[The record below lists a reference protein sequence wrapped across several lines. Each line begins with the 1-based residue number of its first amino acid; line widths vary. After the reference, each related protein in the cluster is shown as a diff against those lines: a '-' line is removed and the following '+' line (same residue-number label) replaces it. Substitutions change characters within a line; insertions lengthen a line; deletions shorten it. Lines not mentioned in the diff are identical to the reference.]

1 MIRSFLVGLV
11 VMVAVMA
18 VLTMLAPSTTTAAV
32 AIPSPA
38 VDDTIATAKGQQTV
52 VLAGG
57 CFWGIQAVFE
67 HVKGVKSVTAGYS
80 GGAVKNPSYEQVSS
94 GATGHAESVKI
105 VYDPSK
111 VTFGQ
116 LLKVFFSVAH
126 DPTELDRQGPDN
138 GTQYRSAVFFTS
150 DSQQHIAK
158 AYIDQLNSAKVYGV
172 FSVLPGRGLS
182 PGLRRE
188 ESVQHVHH
196 DERRAESRE
205 PEEGFAGFVQGALK
219 FPPRSTR
226 GARMHE
232 FCRTPRVPQFSRTD

>member
-1 MIRSFLVGLV
+1 MIRSFLVGLA

-158 AYIDQLNSAKVYGV
+158 AYIDQLNSAKVYPQPIV
-172 FSVLPGRGLS
+172 TEVTAYSAFYPAEDYHQDFAEKNPYNTYIMMNDAPKVVNLKKDLPDLYKA
-182 PGLRRE
+182 
-188 ESVQHVHH
+188 H
-196 DERRAESRE
+196 
-205 PEEGFAGFVQGALK
+205 
-219 FPPRSTR
+219 
-226 GARMHE
+226 
-232 FCRTPRVPQFSRTD
+232 

>member
-1 MIRSFLVGLV
+1 MIRSFLVGLA
-11 VMVAVMA
+11 VMVGVMA

-38 VDDTIATAKGQQTV
+38 VDDPIATAKGQQTV

-67 HVKGVKSVTAGYS
+67 HVKGVKSATAGYS
-80 GGAVKNPSYEQVSS
+80 GGTVKNPSYEQVSS

-138 GTQYRSAVFFTS
+138 GTQYRSAIFFTS

-158 AYIDQLNSAKVYGV
+158 AYIDQLNSAKVYPQPIV
-172 FSVLPGRGLS
+172 TEVTAYSAFYQAEDYHQDFAEKNPYNTYIMMNDAPKVANLKKDLPDLYKS
-182 PGLRRE
+182 
-188 ESVQHVHH
+188 H
-196 DERRAESRE
+196 
-205 PEEGFAGFVQGALK
+205 
-219 FPPRSTR
+219 
-226 GARMHE
+226 
-232 FCRTPRVPQFSRTD
+232 

>member
-1 MIRSFLVGLV
+1 MIRSFLVGLA

-38 VDDTIATAKGQQTV
+38 VDDTISTAKGQQTV

-80 GGAVKNPSYEQVSS
+80 GGTVKNPSYEQVSS

-158 AYIDQLNSAKVYGV
+158 AYIDQLNSAKVYPQPIV
-172 FSVLPGRGLS
+172 TEVTAYSAFNPAEDYPQDFAEKNPYNTYIMMNDAPKVVNLKKDLPDLYKA
-182 PGLRRE
+182 
-188 ESVQHVHH
+188 H
-196 DERRAESRE
+196 
-205 PEEGFAGFVQGALK
+205 
-219 FPPRSTR
+219 
-226 GARMHE
+226 
-232 FCRTPRVPQFSRTD
+232 

>member
-1 MIRSFLVGLV
+1 MIRSFLVGLA

-38 VDDTIATAKGQQTV
+38 VDDTISTAKGQQTV

-158 AYIDQLNSAKVYGV
+158 AYIDQLNSAKVYPQPIV
-172 FSVLPGRGLS
+172 TEVTAYSAFYPAEDYHQDFAEKNPYNTYIMMNDAPKVVNLKKDLPDLYKA
-182 PGLRRE
+182 
-188 ESVQHVHH
+188 H
-196 DERRAESRE
+196 
-205 PEEGFAGFVQGALK
+205 
-219 FPPRSTR
+219 
-226 GARMHE
+226 
-232 FCRTPRVPQFSRTD
+232 